1 LPNTSIIGFVQGSI
15 FVPIFL
21 VEDESMDDDEL
32 DVEEIMSCTPI
43 DIQLGFASPLAHVGN
58 LF

>member
-1 LPNTSIIGFVQGSI
+1 
-15 FVPIFL
+15 
-21 VEDESMDDDEL
+21 MDDDEL

-58 LF
+58 LFQFIPKAPQKDDIGVLNNFMGLCPT